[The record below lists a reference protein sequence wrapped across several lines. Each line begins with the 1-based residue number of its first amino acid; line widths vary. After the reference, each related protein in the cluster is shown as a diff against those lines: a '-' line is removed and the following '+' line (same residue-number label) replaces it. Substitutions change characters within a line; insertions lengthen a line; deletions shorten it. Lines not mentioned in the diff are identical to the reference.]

1 MPSNVI
7 ELQLML
13 ALGMSIVLL
22 CHCIVL
28 KTCLGVKLWS
38 KELLLLHKEF
48 SLMMLQACRDSL
60 QLLFFQDFVQG
71 LETKEEYNG
80 NVFSMWKNVIKLQL
94 MQAVGMSLVLLCH
107 HISSQVKKILNQISS
122 QFYKSVI
129 FNLWIVNHSVLEL
142 MRWDGIS
149 LLEFSYYDV

>member
-1 MPSNVI
+1 
-7 ELQLML
+7 
-13 ALGMSIVLL
+13 
-22 CHCIVL
+22 
-28 KTCLGVKLWS
+28 
-38 KELLLLHKEF
+38 
-48 SLMMLQACRDSL
+48 MMLQACRDSL

-142 MRWDGIS
+142 MR
-149 LLEFSYYDV
+149 